1 MVLNSCW
8 KCCAYVAE
16 EFGTIRSEE
25 VVRTNLIGYAR
36 FRKYQ
41 IGKSDCLY
49 KFPNIKSD
57 NLILSDLIWT
67 SIIKIAMRS
76 LTKPARGILGIEM
89 WGLNKALSLSHLY
102 RPYTQ
107 DSMCCPWLMC
117 CYTKSSTDRQGKQ
130 WEKKKW

>member
-1 MVLNSCW
+1 M
-8 KCCAYVAE
+8 AE

-57 NLILSDLIWT
+57 NLILSDLIWYQYH
-67 SIIKIAMRS
+67 
-76 LTKPARGILGIEM
+76 E
-89 WGLNKALSLSHLY
+89 
-102 RPYTQ
+102 
-107 DSMCCPWLMC
+107 DSNAIFNLAGQR
-117 CYTKSSTDRQGKQ
+117 YSGY
-130 WEKKKW
+130 

>member
-1 MVLNSCW
+1 MT
-8 KCCAYVAE
+8 E

-57 NLILSDLIWT
+57 NLILSDLIWYQNH
-67 SIIKIAMRS
+67 K
-76 LTKPARGILGIEM
+76 
-89 WGLNKALSLSHLY
+89 
-102 RPYTQ
+102 
-107 DSMCCPWLMC
+107 DSNAIFN
-117 CYTKSSTDRQGKQ
+117 YAGKRHSGY
-130 WEKKKW
+130 

>member
-1 MVLNSCW
+1 M
-8 KCCAYVAE
+8 AE

-57 NLILSDLIWT
+57 NLILSDLIWYHYH
-67 SIIKIAMRS
+67 K
-76 LTKPARGILGIEM
+76 
-89 WGLNKALSLSHLY
+89 
-102 RPYTQ
+102 
-107 DSMCCPWLMC
+107 DSNAIFN
-117 CYTKSSTDRQGKQ
+117 YAGKRYSGY
-130 WEKKKW
+130 

>member
-57 NLILSDLIWT
+57 NLILSDLIWYQYHKDINAIFNYASKRYSGYWNVRFKQST
-67 SIIKIAMRS
+67 SLISSVSSLHPGQYVLS
-76 LTKPARGILGIEM
+76 LTNVL
-89 WGLNKALSLSHLY
+89 LY
-102 RPYTQ
+102 Q
-107 DSMCCPWLMC
+107 ELDW
-117 CYTKSSTDRQGKQ
+117 STGETMG
-130 WEKKKW
+130 EKKW

>member
-49 KFPNIKSD
+49 KFPKFQIWQSD
-57 NLILSDLIWT
+57 TIWPDMVPV
-67 SIIKIAMRS
+67 S
-76 LTKPARGILGIEM
+76 
-89 WGLNKALSLSHLY
+89 
-102 RPYTQ
+102 
-107 DSMCCPWLMC
+107 
-117 CYTKSSTDRQGKQ
+117 
-130 WEKKKW
+130 